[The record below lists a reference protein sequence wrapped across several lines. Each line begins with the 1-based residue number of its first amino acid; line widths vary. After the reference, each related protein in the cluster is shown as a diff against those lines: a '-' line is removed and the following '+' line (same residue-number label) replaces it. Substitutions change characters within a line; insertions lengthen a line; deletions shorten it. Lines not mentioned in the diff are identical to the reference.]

1 MLCHR
6 KGKGKKGF
14 ILIYVLFIGCIC
26 ILISL
31 GCYSMEMNIR
41 SNVVDTYKQA
51 FKVNVKDKYK
61 EYLLTELNQ
70 YICENILCNTTNIK
84 EYMNSLD
91 DFKIYFQESHVYYDK
106 NIDCFI
112 IEYVIDGTFYK
123 QETFEYEIKDKDVI
137 FSCIDYSFRKGD

>member
-41 SNVVDTYKQA
+41 SNVMDTYKQT
-51 FKVNVKDKYK
+51 FKINVKDKYK
-61 EYLLTELNQ
+61 EYLLTELNK
-70 YICENILCNTTNIK
+70 YICKNILYEAANVK
-84 EYMNSLD
+84 EYMNSLEN
-91 DFKIYFQESHVYYDK
+91 FKIYFQESNLYYDK

-112 IEYVIDGTFYK
+112 IEYVIDGNFYE
-123 QETFEYEIKDKDVI
+123 QETFEYEIKDKNII